1 MALLETKGLTKNF
14 GGLTAVSDVS
24 FEVALQEI
32 VGLIGPNGAGKTTLF
47 NLLSGFYKPTRG
59 EIVFDH
65 KSVTNFPAHQIC
77 HLGVVRTFQI
87 VQPFGDLTVLENAM
101 VGAFLHT
108 SNRTEAMQ
116 RAIEALEFV
125 QFPTLFDKPASSLN
139 LAQKKRLEM
148 ARALATQPQLL
159 LLDEV
164 MAGLNPNEI
173 DKIIQV
179 ILRIRNE
186 KKITIIAVEHVL
198 KAIMNISDRI
208 IVLDHGAL
216 IANGKPKEVTTNQA
230 VIEAYLGRKHGA
242 VKN

>member
-1 MALLETKGLTKNF
+1 MAPLLHTKGLTKAF
-14 GGLTAVSDVS
+14 GGLTAVNNVS
-24 FEVALQEI
+24 FEVAEQEI

-47 NLLSGFYKPTRG
+47 NLLSGYYRATRG
-59 EIVFDH
+59 EIIFKDH
-65 KSVTNFPAHQIC
+65 NVTNHPAHEMC
-77 HLGVVRTFQI
+77 GRGVVRTFQI

-108 SNRTEAMQ
+108 NNRAEAV
-116 RAIEALEFV
+116 RCAVEALEFV
-125 QFPTLFDKPASSLN
+125 KFPTRLDKIASSLN

-148 ARALATQPQLL
+148 ARALATRPQLL

-179 ILRIRNE
+179 ILSIRNDR
-186 KKITIIAVEHVL
+186 KITIIAVEHVL

-208 IVLDHGAL
+208 LVLDYGAL
-216 IANGKPKEVTTNQA
+216 IANGKPREVTTNPA

-242 VKN
+242 A